1 MVPFFIRFTLIC
13 ASHYNIDTLI
23 GTITRL
29 LCAQFVPKLYHDPDI
44 NNET

>member
-13 ASHYNIDTLI
+13 AFHYPIYTLI
-23 GTITRL
+23 GTITGL
-29 LCAQFVPKLYHDPDI
+29 LCVQFVPKLYPAVSI